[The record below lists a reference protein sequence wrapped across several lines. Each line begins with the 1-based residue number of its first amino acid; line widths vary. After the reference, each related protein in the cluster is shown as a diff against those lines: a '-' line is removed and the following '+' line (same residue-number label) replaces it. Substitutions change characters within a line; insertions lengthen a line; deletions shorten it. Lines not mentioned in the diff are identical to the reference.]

1 MNTKII
7 LAIAAIAVV
16 AVALVGVSAAE
27 FATNQTTTPTANSQA
42 LPPCATANGEPYCNN
57 GTCTGYIKDNQACN
71 SYCAQ
76 NQYQEQYRYGCGGGV
91 MGRNG
96 YGVGRCR

>member
-16 AVALVGVSAAE
+16 AAALVGVTAAE
-27 FATNQTTTPTANSQA
+27 FATNQTTTPTANSQT

-76 NQYQEQYRYGCGGGV
+76 KQNQNQEQYRYGCGSGM
-91 MGRNG
+91 MGRNSW
-96 YGVGRCR
+96 GR